1 MPAIPL
7 NPCAFPCEGCLK
19 SEKRTLHAA
28 SSRTPARAVPP
39 GTLLE
44 EVSSPTK
51 KIHDLSRRGWN
62 YIVLAQFPCRNH
74 PLSFRMILAATEVY
88 PQSHGAASPKA
99 RSCIRICLATPK
111 CPRQSTVE

>member
-88 PQSHGAASPKA
+88 RQFA
-99 RSCIRICLATPK
+99 RRRISKGTELHSNLSCNSEMP
-111 CPRQSTVE
+111 